1 MGRPW
6 AGRLVGVTA
15 AMAKRQ
21 RLLVDEPPLLVLPT
35 LAQRLGLQGA
45 IVTQQLHY
53 WVQQPTAH
61 AREGRRWV
69 YNSYQ
74 GWQRQFPF
82 WSVATVKRIFL
93 ALERR
98 GVVLSAQFRKGAWD
112 RRKWYTLDYV
122 RLAELVPEI
131 VHDGQDSSHRWG
143 QHGPLE
149 GTGLDRSM
157 GTICAALE
165 YSETPTKTSPENSSS
180 TTADA
185 AAEPAGSHPDHGP
198 LPDGAE
204 PGELH
209 TDLVVLL
216 RSLATTAF
224 HALAEPTKR
233 HETFW
238 DAQVDLIQTQSH
250 LTFEEVVR
258 DVDAYYASHPEKCP
272 KSAAAAMRAMA
283 FGIKFALKQTRF
295 C

>member
-15 AMAKRQ
+15 MAKRQ
-21 RLLVDEPPLLVLPT
+21 RLLVDESPLLVLPT

-45 IVTQQLHY
+45 IVVQQLHY
-53 WVQQPTAH
+53 WIEQPGAH
-61 AREGRRWV
+61 TREGHRWV

-74 GWQRQFPF
+74 GWQRQFSF
-82 WSVATVKRIFL
+82 WTVPTVKRIFL
-93 ALERR
+93 HLERQ
-98 GVVLSAQFRKGAWD
+98 GVILSAQFRKGAWD
-112 RRKWYTLDYV
+112 RRKWYTVDYI
-122 RLAELVPEI
+122 RLAEVVPEI
-131 VHDGQDSSHRWG
+131 AHDRQDSSRRWD
-143 QHGPLE
+143 QPE
-149 GTGLDRSM
+149 PIERTGLDRSM

-165 YSETPTKTSPENSSS
+165 YSETSTKTSLEISSS
-180 TTADA
+180 ATADA
-185 AAEPAGSHPDHGP
+185 AAEPAGSHPNVAQ
-198 LPDGAE
+198 LSDGAE

>member
-1 MGRPW
+1 
-6 AGRLVGVTA
+6 
-15 AMAKRQ
+15 MAKRQ

-45 IVTQQLHY
+45 IVVQQLHF

-74 GWQRQFPF
+74 GWQRQFSF
-82 WSVATVKRIFL
+82 WTVPTVKRIFL
-93 ALERR
+93 HLERQ
-98 GVVLSAQFRKGAWD
+98 GVILSAQFRKGSWD
-112 RRKWYTLDYV
+112 RRKWYTLDYG

-131 VHDGQDSSHRWG
+131 VHDRQDSSRRWD
-143 QHGPLE
+143 QPEPLE
-149 GTGLDRSM
+149 RTGLDRSM

-165 YSETPTKTSPENSSS
+165 YSKTSTKTSPEISSS
-180 TTADA
+180 ATADA
-185 AAEPAGSHPDHGP
+185 AAEPAGSHPHEAQSS
-198 LPDGAE
+198 DGAE

-209 TDLVVLL
+209 PDLVVLL
-216 RSLATTAF
+216 RGLATTAF
-224 HALAEPTKR
+224 HLLAEPTKR

-250 LTFEEVVR
+250 LTFEEIVR
-258 DVDAYYASHPEKCP
+258 DVDAYYASHPEKVP
-272 KSAAAAMRAMA
+272 KNPGAAMRAMA
-283 FGIKFALKQTRF
+283 FGIKFALKKGRS